1 MVEGFRLSPQQRRLW
16 LLQQGD
22 GAAYRARCA
31 VLVEGVLDERA
42 LRDALVAVVKRHQ
55 ILGTTFRGAPGIS
68 LPVQVID
75 DGGAASP
82 RLEQLAPPRDA
93 EAGAGAAERFAAELF
108 ANAPPAAF
116 DFERGPLVRAALAP
130 APNGAHVLLLELPA
144 LCADTRSLSNLVRD
158 LARLYAARED
168 VDGEEPTQYVQF
180 SEWQNELLEEPEAE
194 GAEFWRQRDYAS
206 LPALALPRERRDGER
221 DAFTPAGFTTDIDP
235 ELFARVEAAA
245 RRHRARP
252 DAFLLACWQTLLWRL
267 TGQDEPVVGVAFDG
281 RKYEELYDALGL
293 FAKTVPVYADFS
305 RPQTFA
311 ATLKRTAEAAREADL
326 WQEYFEPGA
335 TPAGRRGAHA
345 PAFLPVHFGFEEQ
358 DAAAFEAGRVR
369 FTLARHES
377 IFDRYKLKLTCRRTG
392 ATLRASFG
400 YDAGAL
406 REEDV
411 RLVARCFVTL
421 LASAAGSAEAEA
433 GALDITAEEDWRRV
447 RAALTGPRRDAP
459 PGALIHE
466 LFEEIAARTPD
477 ETAVVAAGRRLS
489 YAQLNVAANRIAHF
503 LRRHGVGP
511 DSAVGLCVERSP
523 EMIAGLLGVLKA
535 GGAYVPLD
543 PELPESR
550 LAHQLAD
557 ASVRV
562 LVTQQRLRARF
573 PNFEGVVLDLD
584 DDAARLE
591 SESPDNP
598 RRAPVAP
605 GNLAYVIYT
614 SGSTGTPK
622 GVGVT
627 HGGLS
632 NYTRYLCERL
642 GLPEAARQ
650 KPWHF
655 AVVSTISAD
664 LGNTC
669 IFPSLVSGGC
679 LHVVSYE
686 AATDAEKFADYLAE
700 HAVDV
705 LKIVPSHLG
714 ALLEPLEQKRVF
726 PRRYLLLGGEALPF
740 ALARRLPA
748 ISGGCRLVNHY
759 GPTETTVGSMT
770 FDVGEDLAEVAREAT
785 TVPVGHP
792 IANTRAYILD
802 ARLRPVPE
810 GVGGELY
817 IGGDGLARGYLN
829 RAGQTADRFVPD
841 PFADEAGARMYRTG
855 DVARLLSGGAVEFL
869 GRVDH
874 QVKVRGYRIELG
886 EIESALREHA
896 SVREA
901 VAVAREDESGQKR
914 LVAYCVPLREPGP
927 TAGALRDFLANRLP
941 PYMLPA
947 AFVTLKALPLTPN
960 GKVNRGA
967 LPDPGHARP
976 DTEAA
981 YAAPRGPVEETL
993 AGIWKE
999 VLGLEE
1005 VGRDDNFFE
1014 LGGDSIIS
1022 IQIVARANR
1031 AGLRLDP
1038 RLIFEHPTVA
1048 QLAKNTT
1055 VGESAVAEQGEV
1067 AGPVPLT
1074 PIQHWFF
1081 ERGLSAPEFYTQS
1094 LMLEARQ
1101 PLDAAALGGAV
1112 AHLLRHHDALR
1123 MRYTR
1128 GDGGV
1133 WHQHNAG
1140 PDDRVPFTS
1149 HDLSGL
1155 AADEQRRRVEEASR
1169 EAYSDI
1175 NLSSGPLVRVAHF
1188 DRGPSA
1194 PALLLLV
1201 VHHLV
1206 VDGVSWRV
1214 LTEDLQTV
1222 YGQLLRGALAELPAK
1237 TTSFKRWAERLAD
1250 YARSE
1255 ELTKESDYW
1264 LGLARQLAKADG
1276 AARLPRDD
1284 DDGANTLD
1292 SAQTVTAALSAEETR
1307 ALLQR
1312 VPEAYRT
1319 QINDAL
1325 LAALADSLAAWV
1337 GARGAWR
1344 LPVSLEGHGR
1354 EAVVEDADVT
1364 RTVGWFTSRYPV
1376 VLERGEGEGAGEALR
1391 RVKEMLRAVPGRGV
1405 GYGVLRH
1412 MGEDAR
1418 TREELNGLDAAA
1430 EVSFNYLG
1438 QFDQSIRESSL
1449 FKISDETPHVAQSSG
1464 GMLSHLL
1471 RVNAQVVGGR
1481 LEVMWTF
1488 SENIYRR
1495 LTVEKLAESYLA
1507 SLRALIA
1514 HCLSREATSY
1524 TPADFPDAGLT
1535 QKELDL
1541 LVAGIGGGSGRDN
1554 LEDVYALSPM
1564 QEAMLFQTLYDSSP
1578 DAYFRQLSF
1587 RLHGRLDA
1595 AAFRGA
1601 WRRAVEHHATL
1612 RTSFFREGV
1621 ASPVQVVH
1629 RHVELPLEEHD
1640 WRGLA
1645 PDEREA
1651 RLEAFLASER
1661 GRAFDL
1667 ARAPLVRLAL
1677 LRLEDELYQFVWS
1690 YHHLLMDGWSRGLI
1704 NRDVLALYEADRAG
1718 RDLQLTPPRPYREY
1732 IRWLGQASLDG
1743 AEAFWRRTLA
1753 GFDAP
1758 TTLPLGRVHAHAQ
1771 GDGDVPGDST
1781 ALVRASLSAEETE
1794 ALLALTRRQQLTPG
1808 TLVQGAWALLLARL
1822 SGSRDVVFG
1831 TVVSGRPAGLH
1842 GSEEMVG
1849 LFINTLPVRARLT
1862 PDEGLM
1868 TWLGLFQRQLAE
1880 LREYEHSPLS
1890 RVQRWSGAPQG
1901 GPLFHSTLN
1910 FGNYFVDAS
1919 LHEPRADFQ
1928 ISGAHFVERIHQALV
1943 LAVEMGPTVRLSLLY
1958 DGRLYGER
1966 EATLILE
1973 SFVALLGEMVADPE
1987 QTLSALLATGD
1998 THGDARATNEAADE
2012 GDDSKAQFA
2021 F

>member
-1 MVEGFRLSPQQRRLW
+1 M
-16 LLQQGD
+16 QQGD

-31 VLVEGVLDERA
+31 VLVEGELDERA
-42 LRDALVAVVKRHQ
+42 LREALRAVVGRHQ
-55 ILGTTFRGAPGIS
+55 ILATTFRGAPGIS

-75 DGGAASP
+75 DGGDAAP
-82 RLEQLAPPRDA
+82 RLEQLGPPRD
-93 EAGAGAAERFAAELF
+93 AGAGAAEHFAAELF
-108 ANAPPAAF
+108 ATGQSAPF
-116 DFERGPLVRAALAP
+116 DLERGPLLRAALAP

-144 LCADTRSLSNLVRD
+144 LCADSRSLLNLVRD
-158 LARLYAARED
+158 LARHYAARGGEG
-168 VDGEEPTQYVQF
+168 VEEPTQYVQF

-194 GAEFWRQRDYAS
+194 GAEFWRRRDFAS
-206 LPALALPRERRDGER
+206 LPALALPREKRDGGC
-221 DAFTPAGFTTDIDP
+221 DSFSPAGFTIEIDP
-235 ELFARVEAAA
+235 DLFARVEAAA

-252 DAFLLACWQTLLWRL
+252 DVFLLACWQTLLWRL
-267 TGQDEPVVGVAFDG
+267 TGQDELVVGVAFDG
-281 RKYEELYDALGL
+281 RKYEELHDALGL

-311 ATLKRTAEAAREADL
+311 ATLKSTGEAAREADL
-326 WQEYFEPGA
+326 WQEYFEPGETHA
-335 TPAGRRGAHA
+335 ARRGSQA

-358 DAAAFEAGRVR
+358 GEAAFEAGRVR

-377 IFDRYKLKLTCRRTG
+377 LFDRYNLKLNCRRTG
-392 ATLRASFG
+392 SSLRASFG

-406 REEDV
+406 GEEDV
-411 RLVARCFVTL
+411 RLVARCFVTI
-421 LASAAGSAEAEA
+421 LASAAGSAETEA
-433 GALDITAEEDWRRV
+433 GALDIIADEDWRRV
-447 RAALTGPRRDAP
+447 RAALDGPRRVSP
-459 PGALIHE
+459 TGGLIHE
-466 LFEEIAARTPD
+466 LFEETAARTPD

-489 YAQLNVAANRIAHF
+489 YAQLNDAANRIAHF

-511 DSAVGLCVERSP
+511 DAAVGLCVERSP
-523 EMIAGLLGVLKA
+523 GMVAGLLGVLKA

-543 PELPESR
+543 PELPEAR

-562 LVTQQRLRARF
+562 LITQQRLRARF

-591 SESPDNP
+591 SEAHDNP
-598 RRAPVAP
+598 RRAAVAD
-605 GNLAYVIYT
+605 NNVAYVIYT

-622 GVGVT
+622 GVAVT

-632 NYTRYLCERL
+632 NYTRYICERL
-642 GLPEAARQ
+642 GLPEAMRE

-655 AVVSTISAD
+655 AAVSTISAD

-686 AATDAEKFADYLAE
+686 AATDAVKFADYLAE

-714 ALLEPLEQKRVF
+714 ALLEPLEQRRVF

-740 ALARRLPA
+740 ALARRLSA
-748 ISGGCRLVNHY
+748 ISAGCRLVNHY

-770 FDVGEDLAEVAREAT
+770 YDLGEDLAEVARAAT

-802 ARLRPVPE
+802 AHLRPVPE

-817 IGGDGLARGYLN
+817 VGGDGLARGYLN
-829 RAGQTADRFVPD
+829 RAGQTAERFVPD

-855 DVARLLSGGAVEFL
+855 DVARLLSDGAVEFL

-901 VAVAREDESGQKR
+901 VAVAREDEAGQKR
-914 LVAYCVPLREPGP
+914 LVAYCVPRREPGP
-927 TAGALRDFLANRLP
+927 TAGELRDFLANRLP

-947 AFVTLKALPLTPN
+947 AFVKLKALPLTPN
-960 GKVNRGA
+960 GKVNRA
-967 LPDPGHARP
+967 ELPDPGHARP

-993 AGIWKE
+993 AAIWKE
-999 VLGLEE
+999 VLGLEQ

-1055 VGESAVAEQGEV
+1055 LGESAAAEQGEV

-1074 PIQHWFF
+1074 PAQHWFF
-1081 ERGLSAPEFYTQS
+1081 DRGLSAPESYTQA
-1094 LMLEARQ
+1094 LMLEARR

-1128 GDGGV
+1128 GDDGT
-1133 WHQHNAG
+1133 WRQHNDG

-1149 HDLSGL
+1149 YDLSGL

-1169 EAYSDI
+1169 EAHSLI
-1175 NLSSGPLVRVAHF
+1175 NLPSGPLVRVAYF
-1188 DRGPSA
+1188 DRGASA
-1194 PALLLLV
+1194 PVLLLLV

-1214 LTEDLQTV
+1214 LTEDLQAV
-1222 YGQLLRGALAELPAK
+1222 YGQLLGGAPAELPAK

-1255 ELTKESDYW
+1255 ELTNESNYW
-1264 LGLARQLAKADG
+1264 LGLARQLAGADG
-1276 AARLPRDD
+1276 AARLPRDAE
-1284 DDGANTLD
+1284 GENTLE
-1292 SAQTVTAALSAEETR
+1292 SSRTVTAALSAEETR

-1325 LAALADSLAAWV
+1325 LAALADSLADWA

-1344 LPVSLEGHGR
+1344 VPVSLEGHGR
-1354 EAVVEDADVT
+1354 EAVFEDADVT

-1376 VLERGEGEGAGEALR
+1376 MLERGEGEGVGEALR
-1391 RVKEMLRAVPGRGV
+1391 RAKEMLRAVPGRGV
-1405 GYGVLRH
+1405 GYGVLRY
-1412 MGEDAR
+1412 MGEDAQA
-1418 TREELNGLDAAA
+1418 REELSGLDAAA

-1438 QFDQSIRESSL
+1438 QFDQSVRESSL
-1449 FKISDETPHVAQSSG
+1449 FKISDEAPQVAQSSG

-1471 RVNAQVVGGR
+1471 RVNAHVVGGR
-1481 LEVMWTF
+1481 LEVLWTF
-1488 SENIYRR
+1488 SENVYRR
-1495 LTVEKLAESYLA
+1495 PTVERLAESYLA

-1514 HCLSREATSY
+1514 HCMSREATSY

-1541 LVAGIGGGSGRDN
+1541 LVARVGAGGPGAGRDV

-1564 QEAMLFQTLYDSSP
+1564 QEAMLFQALFDPSS

-1601 WRRAVEHHATL
+1601 WRQAFEHHATL

-1621 ASPVQVVH
+1621 ARPVQVVH

-1645 PDEREA
+1645 HAEREA

-1677 LRLEDELYQFVWS
+1677 LRLEDDLYQFVWS

-1704 NRDVLALYEADRAG
+1704 NRDVLSLYEAARAG
-1718 RDLQLTPPRPYREY
+1718 RDLRLTPPRPYREY
-1732 IRWLGQASLDG
+1732 IRWLGQTSLAG
-1743 AEAFWRRTLA
+1743 AEAFWRTTLA

-1758 TTLPLGRVHAHAQ
+1758 TPLPPGRGHAHAH
-1771 GDGDVPGDST
+1771 GEVPGDST
-1781 ALVRASLSAEETE
+1781 ALVRAGLSAEETE
-1794 ALLALTRRQQLTPG
+1794 ALLALTRRHQLTPG
-1808 TLVQGAWALLLARL
+1808 TVIQGAWALLLGRL

-1831 TVVSGRPAGLH
+1831 TVVSGRPAGLT

-1862 PDEGLM
+1862 PGEGLM

-1880 LREYEHSPLS
+1880 MREYEHSPLS
-1890 RVQRWSGAPQG
+1890 LVQRWGGAPQG
-1901 GPLFHSTLN
+1901 RPLFQSTLN
-1910 FGNYFVDAS
+1910 FGNYFVDPS

-1928 ISGAHFVERIHQALV
+1928 ISDARFVERIHQALV
-1943 LAVEMGPTVRLSLLY
+1943 LAAEMGPTVRLSLLY
-1958 DGRLYGER
+1958 DGRIYEER
-1966 EATLILE
+1966 EAALILE

-1987 QTLSALLATGD
+1987 RTLAGLLAAD
-1998 THGDARATNEAADE
+1998 DPQDDSRAANQTADD
-2012 GDDSKAQFA
+2012 GDDSKAEFA